1 MLLKFCNFIVFGNNK
16 FMIFTFFV
24 ICYLLSL
31 IFLKILSNVIYI
43 FDLNI
48 KLVLLHFILEI
59 ELTKNTLLKLLK
71 N

>member
-1 MLLKFCNFIVFGNNK
+1 
-16 FMIFTFFV
+16 MIFTFFV

-59 ELTKNTLLKLLK
+59 ELTKNILLKLLK